1 MAFLTTNPLTAQSPF
16 GNSLG
21 TATPLPFND
30 GGALARLGG
39 GSVCPCSQGG
49 LNPMAGAQSQM
60 QQMIQLE
67 LELMTMLLSLMTG
80 SPSAGGGAS
89 ALGSNPLASLLGGG
103 SAGGSSSAG
112 NPGNFGTTPPQ
123 PGGKSSFNIASFN
136 VLGSSHTAGGGNK
149 PGMRS
154 GVERTRGA
162 VQALQSHNVDIAGL
176 QEFQGDQQA
185 EFKKLAP
192 GYGMAGEKDNAIVW
206 NKAKFRLVEKRS
218 VTIPYFEGHKRQ
230 MPVVQLEDKATGKR
244 LWVVNVHNPADTKD
258 HPHNAANRAKAVNI
272 EQALAREL
280 QATGIP
286 VMFTGD
292 FNERNTVD
300 NQMDQV
306 GLNSAAPNGARSSI
320 DYVFGS
326 GVKFSNY
333 SNDRSTVTSG
343 TSDHPIITT
352 TATI

>member
-1 MAFLTTNPLTAQSPF
+1 MAFLSANPLTAP
-16 GNSLG
+16 SLSSNPLS
-21 TATPLPFND
+21 TATPLPLND

-39 GSVCPCSQGG
+39 SACPCSLGG
-49 LNPMAGAQSQM
+49 LNPMAGGQGQM
-60 QQMIQLE
+60 QQMIQLQ
-67 LELMTMLLSLMTG
+67 LQLMTMLLSLMSG
-80 SPSAGGGAS
+80 SPGVTGVGSQLAS
-89 ALGSNPLASLLGGG
+89 SPLGSMLSGG
-103 SAGGSSSAG
+103 SAGGSSGG
-112 NPGNFGTTPPQ
+112 NTGSFGTTPAQ

-154 GVERTRGA
+154 GEERMRGA
-162 VQALQSHNVDIAGL
+162 VEALKSHNVDIAGM

-185 EFKKLAP
+185 SFKKLAP

-206 NKAKFRLVEKRS
+206 NKEKFRLVERRS

-230 MPVVQLEDKATGKR
+230 MPLVQLEDKSTSKR